1 MRTSLA
7 TIAVNMVAATLTC
20 SRHPEVSAATATA
33 VVIGVAISCT
43 DQVARLSSMMRQCS
57 LLQRDLPQFNSTES
71 QSRHW
76 IERASCAARNNQDP
90 DDEALDGRGS
100 PRLTGY
106 V

>member
-1 MRTSLA
+1 M
-7 TIAVNMVAATLTC
+7 
-20 SRHPEVSAATATA
+20 
-33 VVIGVAISCT
+33 IGVAIKLHRSG
-43 DQVARLSSMMRQCS
+43 RQTVEHDEAV
-57 LLQRDLPQFNSTES
+57 LLAQRDLLQFNSTES

-100 PRLTGY
+100 RRLTGY

>member
-1 MRTSLA
+1 VLLA
-7 TIAVNMVAATLTC
+7 
-20 SRHPEVSAATATA
+20 
-33 VVIGVAISCT
+33 
-43 DQVARLSSMMRQCS
+43 
-57 LLQRDLPQFNSTES
+57 QRDLPQFNSTES

-90 DDEALDGRGS
+90 DDDDDDAALDGSGS